1 LDTTVRAPTA
11 IKYLTPARA
20 NAATVS
26 GFAAAT
32 AEREKYKHHEGCLD
46 DQRWRFI
53 PFVHETYG
61 RMGTAAAEFISQLA
75 GHAAACAG
83 GSKGTIARRR
93 GILRRRITSQL
104 SAALVQELA
113 ERMFAYMRG
122 AMLRGAQLN
131 PVSAILSAVPA

>member
-1 LDTTVRAPTA
+1 M
-11 IKYLTPARA
+11 
-20 NAATVS
+20 S

-32 AEREKYKHHEGCLD
+32 AERGKYNHHEGCLD

-61 RMGTAAAEFISQLA
+61 RMGTAAAEFVSQLA

-93 GILRRRITSQL
+93 GILLRRITSQL
-104 SAALVQELA
+104 SAALMQELA